1 MEDGIITPWLWHD
14 HDMDFAR
21 WLHPA
26 MWHVAQ
32 SGIMTVNSPSGSTMQ
47 CDTWFWD
54 DMPASRGKNVDWIT
68 TKVFD
73 WSMESTAAVGVAIHS
88 VIFGTS
94 CTRIIQWWFRHWA
107 SHSVSVPGNRLIFSG
122 TNASRRHIVL
132 VGHGKVWYLWSVL
145 GCDDS
150 VTQWEMTTS
159 TEVLDPSHR
168 GRTKMLSG

>member
-1 MEDGIITPWLWHD
+1 MAEKIFNMADGIITSCN
-14 HDMDFAR
+14 
-21 WLHPA
+21 
-26 MWHVAQ
+26 VACG
-32 SGIMTVNSPSGSTMQ
+32 SGMMTVNSPSGSTLQ

-54 DMPASRGKNVDWIT
+54 DMPASRGKNFDWIT

-132 VGHGKVWYLWSVL
+132 VGQGKVWYLWSVL

-159 TEVLDPSHR
+159 TDFNRSPWSFTSR
-168 GRTKMLSG
+168 AD